1 MSKNL
6 VLSSRVCE
14 MNKSRIIPPL
24 NYNYNI
30 SCHLSV
36 KFEDCVCVSNN
47 LYF

>member
-14 MNKSRIIPPL
+14 MNKS
-24 NYNYNI
+24 I

-36 KFEDCVCVSNN
+36 KFEDCVCVPNN

>member
-6 VLSSRVCE
+6 VLSSRVCK
-14 MNKSRIIPPL
+14 MNKKQDYSPINCL
-24 NYNYNI
+24 I

-36 KFEDCVCVSNN
+36 KFEDCVCVPDN